1 MHELSLAQSLI
12 DQLLD
17 LAREHKAA
25 RINRVLVTLG
35 PFSGVVRDS
44 FEFGFDVLKK
54 ANPLTQG
61 AVLELETPDPVYL
74 CLDCGKLSA
83 IPFSLPGNLLDGYSL
98 SPHPKKCPW
107 CCLNRLSP
115 KGGNEL
121 ILNHVEM
128 E

>member
-12 DQLLD
+12 DQLLG
-17 LAREHKAA
+17 LAKEHHAN
-25 RINRVLVTLG
+25 RITKVLVTLG

-44 FEFGFDVLKK
+44 FEFGFNILKESQ
-54 ANPLTQG
+54 ALTRD
-61 AVLELETPDPVYL
+61 AELELESPDPVYI
-74 CLDCGKLSA
+74 CLDCGKLSV
-83 IPFSLPGNLLDGYSL
+83 IPFTKPGDLLDIHSSRPY
-98 SPHPKKCPW
+98 PKKCPW

>member
-17 LAREHKAA
+17 LAGEHKAE
-25 RINRVLVTLG
+25 RITRVLVTLG
-35 PFSGVVRDS
+35 PFSGVVGDS
-44 FEFGFDVLKK
+44 FAFGFDILKQSH
-54 ANPLTQG
+54 PRTQE
-61 AVLELETPDPVYL
+61 AMLELETPDPVYL
-74 CLDCGKLSA
+74 CLDCGKVSV
-83 IPFSLPGNLLDGYSL
+83 IPFSLPGNPADVRCL

-115 KGGNEL
+115 KGGDEL

>member
-12 DQLLD
+12 DQLLG
-17 LAREHKAA
+17 LAKEHKAD
-25 RINRVLVTLG
+25 RITKVLVTLG

-54 ANPLTQG
+54 AHPLTRE

-74 CLDCGKLSA
+74 CLDCGKVSV
-83 IPFSLPGNLLDGYSL
+83 IPFSRQGDLLDVHSF
-98 SPHPKKCPW
+98 SPYPKKCPW

>member
-17 LAREHKAA
+17 LAREHRAE

-35 PFSGVVRDS
+35 PFSGIVRDS
-44 FEFGFDVLKK
+44 FEFGFNILKDGHEPTRK
-54 ANPLTQG
+54 
-61 AVLELETPDPVYL
+61 AVLELETPDPVYI
-74 CLDCGKLSA
+74 CLDCDKVA
-83 IPFSLPGNLLDGYSL
+83 VIPLATPSDQMESGFGPLW
-98 SPHPKKCPW
+98 PKKCPW

-115 KGGNEL
+115 KGGTEL
-121 ILNHVEM
+121 ILNQVEM

>member
-12 DQLLD
+12 DQLLG
-17 LAREHKAA
+17 LAKEHHAG
-25 RINRVLVTLG
+25 RITKVLVTLG

-44 FEFGFDVLKK
+44 FEFGFNILKESQ
-54 ANPLTQG
+54 ALTRD
-61 AVLELETPDPVYL
+61 AELELETPDPVYT

-83 IPFSLPGNLLDGYSL
+83 IPFSHPGDLLDIHSSRPY
-98 SPHPKKCPW
+98 PKKCPW
-107 CCLNRLSP
+107 CCLSRLSP